1 MTRATRR
8 TSTATV
14 VTKGQTR
21 TCRMVAEWG
30 KWFWVQLGCI
40 QVCWELA
47 EVRARLSALRGN
59 WGRVP
64 MTGEK
69 QMFPHLQKTPRRES
83 GSHRPVM
90 LTWLLGKSW
99 NKSSWNT
106 LTQEGGAWEQSA
118 WIDQPQI
125 ILTNPITF
133 HDKLTRFADEGKEW
147 MAFTPTLAQLS
158 TASHN
163 LLVS

>member
-1 MTRATRR
+1 
-8 TSTATV
+8 
-14 VTKGQTR
+14 
-21 TCRMVAEWG
+21 
-30 KWFWVQLGCI
+30 
-40 QVCWELA
+40 
-47 EVRARLSALRGN
+47 
-59 WGRVP
+59 

-69 QMFPHLQKTPRRES
+69 QKFPHLQKTPGGES
-83 GSHRPVM
+83 ESHRPVM

-133 HDKLTRFADEGKEW
+133 HDKLTRFADEGKGVDGIHPN
-147 MAFTPTLAQLS
+147 FS
-158 TASHN
+158 TAFSS
-163 LLVS
+163 LPQSSSILIIMVWAGGQLDG